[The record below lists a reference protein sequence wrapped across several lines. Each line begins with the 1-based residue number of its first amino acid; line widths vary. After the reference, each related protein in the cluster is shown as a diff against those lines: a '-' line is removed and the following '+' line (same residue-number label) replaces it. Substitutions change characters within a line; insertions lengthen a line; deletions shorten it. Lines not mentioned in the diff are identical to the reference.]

1 MSVNKFAAIQV
12 GLACYV
18 ESFKHERF
26 FLVLLKPK
34 KNFILEGESHGEH

>member
-1 MSVNKFAAIQV
+1 LYFSLVCDKIS
-12 GLACYV
+12 YV